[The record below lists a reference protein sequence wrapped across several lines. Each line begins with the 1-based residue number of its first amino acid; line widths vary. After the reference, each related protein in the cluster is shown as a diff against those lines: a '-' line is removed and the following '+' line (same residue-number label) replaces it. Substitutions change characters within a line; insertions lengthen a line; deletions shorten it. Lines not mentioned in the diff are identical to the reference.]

1 MKDKALKKLRVV
13 VLDREERARRILKQ
27 ETDWDGEFPIQ
38 FSYYGGSTI
47 EEIGEL
53 GDQLNIIHV
62 SGDDHCLWL
71 GDAVSASILFLLA
84 HDLVKDPSVLAK
96 RESFK

>member
-13 VLDREERARRILKQ
+13 VLDREERAKRILKR
-27 ETDWDGEFPIQ
+27 EADWDGEFPIPV
-38 FSYYGGSTI
+38 SYYGGSTI
-47 EEIGEL
+47 EEIEEL
-53 GDQLNIIHV
+53 GDQLNIVHV
-62 SGDDHCLWL
+62 SGDDRCLWL

-84 HDLVKDPSVLAK
+84 HDLVKDPAVLAK